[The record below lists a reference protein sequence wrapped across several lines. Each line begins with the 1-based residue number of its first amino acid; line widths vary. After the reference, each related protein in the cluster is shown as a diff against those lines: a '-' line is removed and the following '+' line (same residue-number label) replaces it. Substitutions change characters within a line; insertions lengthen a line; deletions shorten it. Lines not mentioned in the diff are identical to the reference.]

1 MCPAHKGLRRSK
13 HVQVKGYP
21 ELHGKSFMALVLL
34 TLASEIHWVAEIV
47 AQKKINGVGGI
58 FA

>member
-21 ELHGKSFMALVLL
+21 ELHGKSLTALVLL
-34 TLASEIHWVAEIV
+34 TLESEIDGVAEIF
-47 AQKKINGVGGI
+47 AQKNK
-58 FA
+58 